1 LAGHQHAPLLLL
13 THREALHPDTV
24 AALESSLLA
33 KW

>member
-1 LAGHQHAPLLLL
+1 LAGHQHAPLLL